1 MKLTVQ
7 WMIIIMIH
15 LFLIK
20 MKMAALIKSLTYI
33 IYVRELGQVLSNSV
47 LAGLLYADD
56 VCLMANSEED
66 TKVIKLM
73 NV

>member
-20 MKMAALIKSLTYI
+20 MKMVALIKSLTYI